1 MLLSHLSKITP
12 AMKRITASTV
22 MALAIAFF
30 CTSNGNAATINAAS
44 CMQSDV
50 QSAINSASSGDTVLV
65 PSGSCTWSAQ
75 VTLNKNITLMGNGS
89 INTKVTWNTPGFAII
104 ATGTWRIT
112 GMGFTKGSSGS
123 GIVSIPVD
131 TSSVGWRVD
140 HCNFYSASTY
150 GESISVFGGYLG
162 NPTGYGLA
170 DNNTH
175 TNMRAVL
182 VFGNDCSPTGDK
194 EWSRALSLGS
204 ANAVYVEDSTI
215 TNTISQNGYEEFD
228 LNCGGRIVFRYNTVN
243 SFNFGIHSVQ
253 GGNRAAR
260 SWEIY
265 NNTFVA
271 GSLPPWVLGEIRGGS
286 GVVFNNTIT
295 GSFNANIFLLDN
307 VRSCMSRDTSGIC
320 DGSSTWDGNRTGA
333 YGYPCR
339 DQIGR
344 STDAFQWGGG
354 IPSQT
359 LSPAYFWNNKNNGVE
374 VLAQVG
380 SDCTNQTTYHILANR
395 DFYNYNASFNGTT
408 GVGMGLLANRPA
420 TCTTNANES
429 GGGVAY
435 WATDT
440 NTLYR
445 CSTTN
450 TWVTHYQPFTYPH
463 PLRQAGGDAPSP
475 APSAPRNLKIVN

>member
-12 AMKRITASTV
+12 ALKRITVSMV

-30 CTSNGNAATINAAS
+30 CASNGNAATINAAS

-65 PSGSCTWSAQ
+65 PSGNCTWSAP
-75 VTLNKNITLMGNGS
+75 VNLNKNITLMGNGS
-89 INTKVTWNTPGFAII
+89 INTKVTWNTTGFAII

-112 GMGFTKGSSGS
+112 GMGFAKGSSGS

-140 HCNFYSASTY
+140 HCDFTSSSTY
-150 GESISVFGGYLG
+150 GESILIFGA
-162 NPTGYGLA
+162 PTVTGYGLA

-182 VFGNDCSPTGDK
+182 IYGNDCSPSGDK
-194 EWSRALSLGS
+194 EWARVLSLGT

-265 NNTFVA
+265 NNKFIA
-271 GSLPPWVLGEIRGGS
+271 GSLFPWVVGHVRGGS
-286 GVVFNNTIT
+286 GVIFNNTVA
-295 GSFNANIFLLDN
+295 GSFGSNVFLLDN
-307 VRSCMSRDTSGIC
+307 VRSCESRSSSGIC
-320 DGSSTWDGNRTGA
+320 GGSSSWDGNRTGA

-344 STDAFQWGGG
+344 STDVFQWDGG
-354 IPSQT
+354 IPPQT
-359 LSPAYFWNNKNNGVE
+359 LSPAYFWNNKNNGIE
-374 VLAQVG
+374 VPAQV
-380 SDCTNQTTYHILANR
+380 SSSCTNQTSYHILANR

-445 CSTTN
+445 CSATN
-450 TWVTHYQPFTYPH
+450 TWTVHYTPYTYPH
-463 PLRQAGGDAPSP
+463 PLRQGGDDTSAPALP
-475 APSAPRNLKIVN
+475 PPRNLRTIN